1 MTLLFG
7 GHRLPDLVRKPEVT
21 GDGVTVTAVLEAPG
35 VCNST
40 VLFVSVCKVT
50 ISDYYEPL
58 SFNGIT
64 GEKIYRQKITFE
76 HVKTYCSNSQHDYLG
91 CVS

>member
-1 MTLLFG
+1 MSPSLCT
-7 GHRLPDLVRKPEVT
+7 DTWCVRVS
-21 GDGVTVTAVLEAPG
+21 AH
-35 VCNST
+35 ST